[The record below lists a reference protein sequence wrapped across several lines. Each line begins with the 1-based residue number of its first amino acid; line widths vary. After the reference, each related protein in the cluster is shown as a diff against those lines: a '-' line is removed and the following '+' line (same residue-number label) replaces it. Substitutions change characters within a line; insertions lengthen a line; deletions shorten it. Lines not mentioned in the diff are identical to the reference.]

1 MAPPRRS
8 APPHRLFTLAA
19 LSSTVASALF
29 VPAPHDPI
37 ASTQGLISRVLGPQY
52 VADFAVEVIPLD
64 PATGRDAFELSGGGG
79 AAAAAVQLS
88 GSGGVALASALGFY
102 LKYTLNASWGF
113 GVNNSGHQTVTVP
126 PPGALPPPSAAGR
139 FVSPA
144 VYRYSYNTCTFGYSF
159 AFYDEVRWQQEID
172 RAAMYGINAPLMPI
186 GLEFAEAA
194 VYSAMGLTDAELA
207 GWLTGH
213 SHLPWQRMAN
223 IKGIAGPLPAAS
235 LAQQAALGAAVAGMM
250 RAYGMVPVLPGFAG
264 HVPDALRRLF
274 PAANISASSDWGG
287 FGCVFSCDA
296 LLEAS
301 DALFPTLGAALNAK
315 VLELFGQ
322 GLPAPLFNADTF
334 NEESPSS
341 GDDAYLAGWNQAV
354 YGAMTAANER
364 STFVMQAWCFHDS
377 FWTPARV
384 QAYLSPVPLGRMLVL
399 DLNSEDG
406 PVWQQFSSFF
416 GHDWAWCG
424 LIVFGGRRGVYGNLP
439 VLAASPF
446 SARASSPSLVGLGIT
461 PEAIDQC
468 QAAFDILL
476 EAAWRSEPIADVLS
490 WLQAW
495 AQRRYGF
502 SVGSTSAA
510 LVAEAYSIL
519 ESAAFHAGGPDLSVY
534 EKRPALTTGM
544 SRGTNASGVLEAARL
559 LLAAGVAGGAPA
571 STTLRYDLVDFVR
584 QAACAMHADRA
595 ALLSARFRAGPGNAS
610 APAAAA
616 VLAAIGASMDGL
628 LADLDALLSVDPNFM
643 LGSFVEPARTMGVAV
658 GNVSLFVHDAKLLVS
673 LWTNDGLAF
682 GGEINDYSS
691 RNGFAGLVG
700 TYYAPRWA
708 LFEQR
713 LAAATALGGPSY
725 LNETRFLEDL
735 LALELAWTV
744 DTATVF
750 PTLPPAGADVFAAAA
765 AFLDRHA
772 PAASAPGNALDAFE
786 RHDGFALAPPA
797 PPQPPPNGSAAWV
810 LLGRDQAAVG
820 DDCPYLAEPTGI
832 ATVAACEAA
841 CSANGECNVINFDA
855 AAPYCVFRR
864 CTDPLLAQLSPNP
877 GYDCYARNASGA
889 PFVSVSSALASAPGA
904 MAATCLA
911 DALCTGFD
919 STGAV
924 VEGAWTLQ
932 AAGAGASA
940 WLRRSGR

>member
-1 MAPPRRS
+1 MKS
-8 APPHRLFTLAA
+8 LQTLLAA
-19 LSSTVASALF
+19 LAITGAGALF
-29 VPAPHDPI
+29 VTPPHDPVS
-37 ASTQGLISRVLGPQY
+37 STQGLVSRVLGPQY
-52 VADFAVEVIPLD
+52 VAAFSVAVIPPD
-64 PATGRDAFELSGGGG
+64 AATGRDAFEIG
-79 AAAAAVQLS
+79 AALDPTAAAVQLS
-88 GSGGVALASALGFY
+88 GSNGVALASALGFY
-102 LKYTLNASWGF
+102 LKYSLNASWGF
-113 GVNNSGHQTVTVP
+113 GVNNTGHQTSTIP
-126 PPGALPPPSAAGR
+126 PPEALPTPAASR

-144 VYRYSYNTCTFGYSF
+144 LYRYSYNTCTFGYSF
-159 AFYDEVRWQQEID
+159 AFYDEARWQQEID

-207 GWLTGH
+207 AWFTGH

-250 RAYGMVPVLPGFAG
+250 RAFGMVPVLPGFAG
-264 HVPDALRRLF
+264 HVPDALRRLY
-274 PAANISASSDWGG
+274 PTANISASSDWGG
-287 FGCVFSCDA
+287 VGCVYSCDG

-301 DALFPTLGAALNAK
+301 DPLFPTLGAALNAK

-341 GDDAYLAGWNQAV
+341 GDAAYLAEWNRAV
-354 YGAMTAANER
+354 YGAMLSANEN
-364 STFVMQAWCFHDS
+364 STYVMQAWCFHSS
-377 FWTPARV
+377 FWTPERV

-406 PVWQQFSSFF
+406 PVWEQFDSFY

-424 LIVFGGRRGVYGNLP
+424 LIVFGGRRAVYGNLP

-476 EAAWRSEPIADVLS
+476 EACWRSEPIADVSS

-495 AQRRYGF
+495 AGRRYGF
-502 SVGSTSAA
+502 AAGSASAA

-519 ESAAFHAGGPDLSVY
+519 ESAAFRAGGPDLSVY
-534 EKRPALTTGM
+534 EKLPALTSGM

-571 STTLRYDLVDFVR
+571 SSTLRYDLVDFVR

-595 ALLSARFRAGPGNAS
+595 ALLSARFLAGPGNAS
-610 APAAAA
+610 ASSAAA
-616 VLAAIGASMDGL
+616 VIAAIGASMDGL
-628 LADLDALLSVDPNFM
+628 LADLDAFLSVDPNFM
-643 LGSFVEPARTMGVAV
+643 LGSFVEPARAMGVAV
-658 GNVSLFVHDAKLLVS
+658 GNESLFVRDAKLLVS
-673 LWTNDGLAF
+673 LWTLDGLAF
-682 GGEINDYSS
+682 GGLINDYSS

-713 LAAATALGGPSY
+713 LAAATALGGPSF
-725 LNETRFLEDL
+725 LNETQFLEDL
-735 LALELAWTV
+735 LAFELAWTV

-750 PTLPPAGADVFAAAA
+750 PTMPPAGADAFAAAA
-765 AFLDRHA
+765 AFLDRFA
-772 PAASAPGNALDAFE
+772 PAASAPGNVLDAFE
-786 RHDGFALAPPA
+786 RRDGFTLAPPA
-797 PPQPPPNGSAAWV
+797 SPPPPNGSAAWV

-841 CSANGECNVINFDA
+841 CDANGECNVINFDA

-864 CTDPLLAQLSPNP
+864 CSDPLLAQLSPNA
-877 GYDCYARNASGA
+877 GYDCYAKNTSGV
-889 PFVSVSSALASAPGA
+889 PIVSVSSALASTPGA

-919 STGAV
+919 SSGSI

-932 AAGAGASA
+932 AAGAGATA
-940 WLRRSGR
+940 WLRRSA